1 MRKFIPLLVV
11 VLLVGCETLIPPKPE
26 TGREVLVTAELEYQA
41 VLKTIDRMVD
51 LGTLKGENAN
61 DAVDFLVGAKVALAA
76 LRGSVNEGVDYT
88 HTLTVFNS
96 AIFALIGYL
105 EKEEANG

>member
-11 VLLVGCETLIPPKPE
+11 VLLIGCETLIPPKPE
-26 TGREVLVTAELEYQA
+26 TAREVLVTAELEYQA
-41 VLKTIDRMVD
+41 VLKTIDRLVD
-51 LGTLKGENAN
+51 LGTLKGDSAN
-61 DAVDFLVGAKVALAA
+61 DAIDFLMGAKASLAA
-76 LRGSVNEGVDYT
+76 LRGSVNEGADHT
-88 HTLTVFNS
+88 HTLAAFNS